1 MGVRPIETGM
11 RVTRAA
17 AFVLFGIAWAA
28 SATGQ
33 GKSYMMLVGDL
44 VGAVETPRLIQEVC
58 GSRFPKR
65 RTEFADAY
73 SQWRA
78 RHEDVLKAI
87 DEQVARANVR
97 LERQGAPPG
106 ASVVTTINGILQRR
120 FDTLDAAGIRQLCGA
135 YPQTLKA
142 KDEEMKS
149 SVPTLLEV
157 VADADRQMSAK
168 ELTRPN

>member
-1 MGVRPIETGM
+1 MGVRSIETGM

-17 AFVLFGIAWAA
+17 VYVLLGTAWAV
-28 SATGQ
+28 SAPGQ

-73 SQWRA
+73 SQWRT
-78 RHEDVLKAI
+78 RHEELLKAI

-106 ASVVTTINGILQRR
+106 ASVVTTIDGILQRR
-120 FDTLDAAGIRQLCGA
+120 FDTLDASRTKQLCDA

-149 SVPTLLEV
+149 SVPTLLEM
-157 VADADRQMSAK
+157 VADADRQMSTK
-168 ELTRPN
+168 